1 MLLPV
6 AAVNL
11 GPMTRP
17 PVTPAQQLLLQE
29 YSRHLRAERNLSEHT
44 VRAYL
49 GDLRMLFEAVGE
61 RALEEVDRTTLRG
74 WLASQLAAGAGRA
87 SMQRRA
93 TAIRVFFAWAHG
105 TGRLDADPAVALT
118 SPKTDRRLPPTLA
131 AEDARDI
138 LDRLARAAGGHDEPA
153 ARAAALR
160 DSAMVEVLY
169 SSGVR
174 VGELCG
180 LELRDLDPERQT
192 LRVIGKGDKQR
203 TVPLGAPASRALES
217 WMAKRSLL
225 AGPDSGQAM
234 FVGDRGKRIDPRVV
248 RRLVHRVLAT
258 APAAP
263 DLGPH
268 GLRHAMATHLL
279 EGGADLR
286 SVQEML
292 GHASLATTQIYTHVS
307 GDRLRAAFEQAHPRA

>member
-1 MLLPV
+1 
-6 AAVNL
+6 
-11 GPMTRP
+11 
-17 PVTPAQQLLLQE
+17 
-29 YSRHLRAERNLSEHT
+29 
-44 VRAYL
+44 
-49 GDLRMLFEAVGE
+49 
-61 RALEEVDRTTLRG
+61 
-74 WLASQLAAGAGRA
+74 
-87 SMQRRA
+87 
-93 TAIRVFFAWAHG
+93 
-105 TGRLDADPAVALT
+105 
-118 SPKTDRRLPPTLA
+118 LPPTLA
-131 AEDARDI
+131 AEDARHI
-138 LDRLARAAGGHDEPA
+138 LDRLAEVAEGQDEPA

-203 TVPLGAPASRALES
+203 TVPLGAPASRALGR

-225 AGPDSGQAM
+225 AGPQSGQAM

-286 SVQEML
+286 SVQELL

-307 GDRLRAAFEQAHPRA
+307 VDRLRAAFEQAHPRA